1 MFAAANSLVTRAGA
15 PPLRDAGLSDDT
27 AAGRGKGHLS
37 LFLKNFKFTP
47 VLEAI
52 SRFCRKPEPPIV
64 SSSEFT
70 KSVKRRSPQPMS
82 CLEPIKLASALS
94 PSRWTNRRRFTAQNE
109 NQRGG
114 LIHSFSPKSSGP
126 AAAYLLVATKPD
138 TQIVPSGRSD
148 TPSSPRP
155 QGGCGW
161 DPRTWVP
168 STAFQGQKGNRIT
181 EQRHLTAAD
190 ASEALVVVRRPDRE

>member
-52 SRFCRKPEPPIV
+52 SRFCRKPEPPIA

-114 LIHSFSPKSSGP
+114 LIHSFSPKS
-126 AAAYLLVATKPD
+126 TW
-138 TQIVPSGRSD
+138 
-148 TPSSPRP
+148 PSSCLPVSRNETRHANRSLRP
-155 QGGCGW
+155 I
-161 DPRTWVP
+161 RHSFKSP
-168 STAFQGQKGNRIT
+168 SARRVWLGSTDVGTEHCIPGAKGKSNY
-181 EQRHLTAAD
+181 
-190 ASEALVVVRRPDRE
+190 